1 MESMCAA
8 DLRWGIA
15 LKGHTVDIDV
25 WQRFFAKPF
34 YPYVE
39 DTSLGVALWSLG
51 IQEARNSL
59 EAWELCKIEI
69 QLMNSIVLN
78 SYGGEW
84 VEADCVIELDRNG
97 DLKKHAIIEPQP
109 IKIRMS
115 VGAPT
120 ISIGGEDSTVNEQS
134 YALTLQQDWWSMAK
148 HDDIFA
154 DILLHGS
161 KNNDWI
167 EMYKVIEKVEQI
179 FGGEHA
185 LKKAVATETAISAES
200 ISQLKR
206 TANFYHRHASGKY
219 SPPAKPTSLKEA
231 KKVIARL
238 IQFAFATRARDSE
251 SK

>member
-8 DLRWGIA
+8 DLRWGIV

-25 WQRFFAKPF
+25 WQRFFVKPF

-39 DTSLGVALWSLG
+39 NTSLGVALWSLG

-59 EAWELCKIEI
+59 EAWELCKTEI

-84 VEADCVIELDRNG
+84 VQADGVIEIDRNG
-97 DLKKHAIIEPQP
+97 DLNKHVILEPKP
-109 IKIRMS
+109 VKIRIS
-115 VGAPT
+115 VGTPT
-120 ISIGGEDSTVNEQS
+120 ISIDGEDSKVNGQIQV
-134 YALTLQQDWWSMAK
+134 LTLQQDWWSMAK
-148 HDDIFA
+148 HDDILT
-154 DILLHGS
+154 DLLVHGS
-161 KNNDWI
+161 KNGDWI

-179 FGGEHA
+179 FGGEYA

-200 ISQLKR
+200 IAQLKR
-206 TANFYHRHASGKY
+206 TANFYHRHTSGKY
-219 SPPAKPTSLKEA
+219 LPPANPTSLKEA
-231 KKVIARL
+231 KQVIAKL
-238 IQFAFATRARDSE
+238 IQFTFATRMRDSE